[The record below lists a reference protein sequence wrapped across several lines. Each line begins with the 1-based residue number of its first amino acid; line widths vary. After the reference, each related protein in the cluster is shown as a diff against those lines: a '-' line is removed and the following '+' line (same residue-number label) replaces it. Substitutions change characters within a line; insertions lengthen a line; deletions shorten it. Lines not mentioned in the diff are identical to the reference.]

1 MPFTSVNVVMLRQK
15 HPDWTLEKI
24 GKKCGVSK
32 QRVHAILA
40 KAGAKTA
47 SIPTVELICDFCGK
61 PITKYRS
68 EVRRNKRNFCTR
80 VCMGEYLNKVNK
92 EKMNND

>member
-47 SIPTVELICDFCGK
+47 LFFIALT
-61 PITKYRS
+61 YRTS
-68 EVRRNKRNFCTR
+68 LYTSFIYIHCVDVFA
-80 VCMGEYLNKVNK
+80 VCISMY
-92 EKMNND
+92 